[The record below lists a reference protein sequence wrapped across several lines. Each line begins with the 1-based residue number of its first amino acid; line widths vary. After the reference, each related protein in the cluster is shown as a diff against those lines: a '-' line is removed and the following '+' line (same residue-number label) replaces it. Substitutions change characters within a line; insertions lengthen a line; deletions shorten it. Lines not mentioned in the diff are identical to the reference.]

1 MAPKTGVL
9 QGSIL
14 SPYLYSVYTNQLPV
28 YLRPQ
33 TIKEDTSPLQLAPLL
48 NCLLYEDDVVLIA
61 NSSTMVDLL
70 RKCEEHKYAIY
81 DQVIPQATTFNYL
94 GIPFKQGGHLDAEK
108 LVQNNILKAM
118 PTMDALSSIGLK
130 TLEEAQ
136 NKCIRKIYGASEKI
150 STKVMLHLAKLPTMK
165 ERIVILQAQFLF
177 RSLSLPEG
185 TLLYFLMP
193 HIHYTRDHQWYR
205 LSKTVLWRL
214 MPPTIADLDVRGFR
228 AIKKKF
234 LHSNLEKQIQV
245 KNSKLLSSCRPTI
258 TLDLLLWLP
267 MAHEKR
273 NRCLRWRLGCLP
285 GEAPKPCPRHP
296 SNNLSRRHAISCLNT
311 HPRLCMPETIAD
323 PISFFLN
330 MLPTHAFVPSI
341 IALSWTWRWPVICT
355 ILHELDQLQH
365 YTTIPCKT
373 PHGQKLIEW
382 LRQFN

>member
-118 PTMDALSSIGLK
+118 PTMDALSSIGVR
-130 TLEEAQ
+130 TPNCYPVVYQ
-136 NKCIRKIYGASEKI
+136 
-150 STKVMLHLAKLPTMK
+150 
-165 ERIVILQAQFLF
+165 Q
-177 RSLSLPEG
+177 SLL
-185 TLLYFLMP
+185 T
-193 HIHYTRDHQWYR
+193 
-205 LSKTVLWRL
+205 
-214 MPPTIADLDVRGFR
+214 
-228 AIKKKF
+228 
-234 LHSNLEKQIQV
+234 
-245 KNSKLLSSCRPTI
+245 SSCGYQ
-258 TLDLLLWLP
+258 WL
-267 MAHEKR
+267 MKKEFDVYVGALVVYR
-273 NRCLRWRLGCLP
+273 V
-285 GEAPKPCPRHP
+285 KPPNPAPRHP

-355 ILHELDQLQH
+355 IFHELDQLQH
-365 YTTIPCKT
+365 YTTIPCET